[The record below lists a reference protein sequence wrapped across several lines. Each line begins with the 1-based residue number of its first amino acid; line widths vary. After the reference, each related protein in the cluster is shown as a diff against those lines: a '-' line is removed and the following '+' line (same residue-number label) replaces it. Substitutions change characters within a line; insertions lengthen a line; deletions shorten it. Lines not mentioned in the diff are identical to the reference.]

1 MAPFIL
7 SVRPLPDSQLD
18 IDTLARRGVP
28 ALAAPLLEP
37 QPIAPTLPDDPSRY
51 AGLIFTSRHAVDGF
65 LAALGHGGPGGW
77 AALPVFAV
85 GRATARVA
93 RAAGFSVKVT
103 GHGGG
108 GGLAP
113 LIREHVDAGG
123 LPLLWPAARDRGFD
137 MVAALAPAITVEDI
151 AVYAMARTPRLTD
164 AALDALAYGKIL
176 AVKLM
181 SARSAQLF
189 CEQLAENGMD
199 HCRPEI
205 IVIAGSDA
213 IAAAAGDGWRQIY
226 VAKRPTRARLLA
238 IASLL
243 YHRRETLD

>member
-1 MAPFIL
+1 
-7 SVRPLPDSQLD
+7 
-18 IDTLARRGVP
+18 
-28 ALAAPLLEP
+28 
-37 QPIAPTLPDDPSRY
+37 
-51 AGLIFTSRHAVDGF
+51 
-65 LAALGHGGPGGW
+65 
-77 AALPVFAV
+77 
-85 GRATARVA
+85 
-93 RAAGFSVKVT
+93 
-103 GHGGG
+103 
-108 GGLAP
+108 
-113 LIREHVDAGG
+113 
-123 LPLLWPAARDRGFD
+123 

-181 SARSAQLF
+181 SVRSAHLF

-205 IVIAGSDA
+205 IVIAGSDV
-213 IAAAAGDGWRQIY
+213 IAAAAGDGWRHVY

>member
-1 MAPFIL
+1 MIRLHA
-7 SVRPLPDSQLD
+7 
-18 IDTLARRGVP
+18 RGVP

-213 IAAAAGDGWRQIY
+213 IAVAAGDGWRQIY

>member
-1 MAPFIL
+1 MAPYIL
-7 SVRPLPDSQLD
+7 SVRPLPDSELD
-18 IDTLARRGVP
+18 CDTLARRGVP

-37 QPIAPTLPDDPSRY
+37 HLIAPTLPHDPSLY

-65 LAALGHGGPGGW
+65 LAALGNGGPGGW

-85 GRATARVA
+85 GPATARVA
-93 RAAGFSVKVT
+93 GMAGFSVKVT

-113 LIREHVDAGG
+113 LIHEHVNAGG

-151 AVYAMARTPRLTD
+151 AVYAMERTLRLTD

-181 SARSAQLF
+181 SARSAHLF
-189 CEQLAENGMD
+189 WHDLG
-199 HCRPEI
+199 
-205 IVIAGSDA
+205 
-213 IAAAAGDGWRQIY
+213 
-226 VAKRPTRARLLA
+226 RA
-238 IASLL
+238 
-243 YHRRETLD
+243 Y